1 MTVDG
6 EEVEF
11 SGGFRDL
18 HTLVYER
25 TLAGQGFGLEDARP
39 SIELVHAIRQA
50 APQPAG
56 ADAHPFVRSADR
68 TTDVLAR

>member
-1 MTVDG
+1 G

-25 TLAGQGFGLEDARP
+25 TLAGDGFGIGDARP
-39 SIELVHAIRQA
+39 SIDLVHRIRTATPVA
-50 APQPAG
+50 AD

-68 TTDVLAR
+68 SAAALAT